1 MNQSFD
7 ESFLKEIRK
16 RFPRIERDFKGNKR
30 IFVDNGA
37 GSLVLG
43 AAADSEYKSRIDFAA
58 NTDAIYPESKANEA
72 AISEGRDAVADLLN
86 APNPWNIFQDE
97 SASSIF
103 FKISYA
109 LRGTFD
115 KESNVVSTHAE
126 HFANVSP
133 YLEMKRNN
141 SISELRLANIRREDG
156 VVDLN
161 HLASLVNKNTRLIA
175 VTAESN
181 LLGNKVDISEV
192 SKIAREN
199 GSLLV
204 VDGVHYVPQG
214 RFDLKRSGC
223 DFFVFSAYKV
233 FGPRGSF
240 LFASDG
246 ALDAIRPFNVD
257 REARPGVGSF
267 FETGTRD
274 QGIFAAMTSIVNYI
288 SSLSMDYDGFKSNSF
303 PKDRRNGVMKGMK
316 RVESYHKNLSKAVLD
331 GVDGEEGLTSLN
343 NVVLYGIGDT
353 SRLEERGTTFSF
365 NFKNTGDRKAE
376 ELYWRK
382 FGITVVGGSHWNLS
396 HDFYSNPSMLRATFL
411 HYNTIKEVKKFLQ
424 ATKWIANH

>member
-1 MNQSFD
+1 MNRSFN
-7 ESFLKEIRK
+7 ESFIEEIRK
-16 RFPRIERDFKGNKR
+16 RFPRIESDFEGNRR

-43 AAADSEYKSRIDFAA
+43 AAADSEHKSRIDFGA

-72 AISEGRDAVADLLN
+72 TISEGRSAVADLLN
-86 APNPWNIFQDE
+86 APNSWNIFQDE

-109 LRGTFD
+109 LRGIFD
-115 KESNVVSTHAE
+115 RESNVVSTHAE
-126 HFANVSP
+126 HLANVSP
-133 YLEMKRNN
+133 YLEMKKNS
-141 SISELRLANIRREDG
+141 SISELRLANINREDG

-161 HLASLVNKNTRLIA
+161 HLASLVNKKTRLIA

-181 LLGNKVDISEV
+181 LLGNKVDIQEV

-199 GSLLV
+199 ESLLV

-214 RFDLKRSGC
+214 HFDLKRNGC
-223 DFFVFSAYKV
+223 DFFVFSAYKI

-240 LFASDG
+240 LFASDR
-246 ALDAIRPFNVD
+246 ALDTMKPFNVD
-257 REARPGVGSF
+257 REARPGIGSF
-267 FETGTRD
+267 IETGTRD
-274 QGIFAAMTSIVNYI
+274 QGIFAAMTSVVNYI
-288 SSLSMDYDGFKSNSF
+288 SSLSMDYDSFRSNSF
-303 PKDRRNGVMKGMK
+303 PKKRRYGVMKGMR
-316 RVESYHKNLSKAVLD
+316 RVDSYHKVLSKALLD
-331 GVDGEEGLTSLN
+331 GVDGEEGLTSLK
-343 NVVLYGIGDT
+343 NVVLYGIGDS
-353 SRLEERGTTFSF
+353 SRLDERGTTFSF

-376 ELYWRK
+376 EFYWRK

-396 HDFYSNPSMLRATFL
+396 HDFYSNPSMLRVTFL

-424 ATKWIANH
+424 ATEWIASQ